1 MFCVTFLHNNTQ
13 DQQNFWWG
21 PQSVSYEGQLFF
33 LLISRHVADGTQQ
46 QQPARDPSS
55 PPQAHVMRHDMH
67 CRLAPSM
74 GDKRHKHTTAAQSPA
89 GCAIS

>member
-33 LLISRHVADGTQQ
+33 LLISRHVADGTDRGYFNFWLWMAGTE
-46 QQPARDPSS
+46 ARAGTFRSE
-55 PPQAHVMRHDMH
+55 
-67 CRLAPSM
+67 RL
-74 GDKRHKHTTAAQSPA
+74 
-89 GCAIS
+89 